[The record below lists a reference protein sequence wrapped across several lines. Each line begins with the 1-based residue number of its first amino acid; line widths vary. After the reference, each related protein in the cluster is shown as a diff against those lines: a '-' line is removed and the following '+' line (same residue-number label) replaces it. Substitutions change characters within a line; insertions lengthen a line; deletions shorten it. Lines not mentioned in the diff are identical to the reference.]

1 MYYKEKIIHSFRIHY
16 FEFNINFQL
25 FSLLYSRVA
34 QAIVL
39 SSQTDKFTWATA
51 FSHYFGLKQDKKTK
65 IENPFA
71 FFHLAQAVQSF
82 TT

>member
-1 MYYKEKIIHSFRIHY
+1 MGNLEAKTPCVRQKDVDGGRIVDG
-16 FEFNINFQL
+16 QW
-25 FSLLYSRVA
+25 VA

-51 FSHYFGLKQDKKTK
+51 FSHYFGLKNCKKTK
-65 IENPFA
+65 IEFLFA
-71 FFHLAQAVQSF
+71 FFHLAQAIQSF